1 MYECSSALIK
11 YAKEVLKM
19 ERIFAFVICEHIK
32 SISLL
37 SRLGFKKVKFLPQD
51 TENKGKPVDRYMFEL
66 QLVK

>member
-1 MYECSSALIK
+1 
-11 YAKEVLKM
+11 M